1 MAEHWRSEDD
11 ADGIR
16 WLSLDKADSTTN
28 VLSRRVLAELRDLVE
43 AIAADPP
50 SGVVIRSAKA
60 SGFIL
65 GADITEFEHVTGV
78 EEAEALAREG
88 QALFARLEALPC
100 PTVAAISGFAL
111 GGGLELALACD
122 YRVAAQSYERSI
134 GLPEVQLGI
143 HPGFGGTVRSVRL
156 LGAPLAM
163 DLMLT
168 GRSVSPVEALR
179 AGLVDELAEPA
190 RLDQA
195 ARRLLRRRPPK
206 RRAPLYL
213 RLLDLKPCRF
223 WLGRR
228 LRARVARRAP
238 REHYPAPHAIVELW
252 LRHGASGAAAYR
264 AEARSIAALLFSATS
279 RSLVRVFFLRERL
292 RARAKPAL
300 SAERVH
306 VVGAGVMGGDIAA
319 WCVLNGLTVTLQD
332 RAMAFVEPA
341 LERAAALFKRRLKAP
356 GAAAAAGE
364 RLQVDLQGARIGEA
378 DVVIEAIVERLDAKQ
393 ALFAELE
400 PRIRAGAL
408 LATNTSSLPLE
419 SVASGIRDPGRF
431 VGLHFFNPVA
441 RLPLVE
447 VIRTEATEPAFLE
460 AGAEFVAR
468 LGKLPLVCRSAPGFV
483 VNRVLAPY
491 MFEALRAYQDGVA
504 LETIDRAAE
513 RFGMPTGP
521 VELADRVGLDV
532 ALHVTHVLGAA
543 LGTTVPALLQAKVD
557 AGELGAKTGQG
568 FYRFENGRPRKATAF
583 AEPDAQLQDRLILAL
598 VNEAM
603 ACYEDGVV
611 EELDLLDA
619 GIVFG
624 TGFAPFTGGPI
635 HYARQCGIEAIIGRL
650 ESLAEAFGPRFAPR
664 PGWRKLL

>member
-228 LRARVARRAP
+228 LRARVAGARPASTTLPPMRSWNCGCATGRRVRQPTAP
-238 REHYPAPHAIVELW
+238 KPVRSPHCSSARRPGVSCACSFCANAFGHVPSPP
-252 LRHGASGAAAYR
+252 RASNACTSWVPVSWG
-264 AEARSIAALLFSATS
+264 ATS
-279 RSLVRVFFLRERL
+279 R
-292 RARAKPAL
+292 
-300 SAERVH
+300 
-306 VVGAGVMGGDIAA
+306 
-319 WCVLNGLTVTLQD
+319 
-332 RAMAFVEPA
+332 
-341 LERAAALFKRRLKAP
+341 P
-356 GAAAAAGE
+356 GA
-364 RLQVDLQGARIGEA
+364 
-378 DVVIEAIVERLDAKQ
+378 
-393 ALFAELE
+393 
-400 PRIRAGAL
+400 
-408 LATNTSSLPLE
+408 S
-419 SVASGIRDPGRF
+419 
-431 VGLHFFNPVA
+431 
-441 RLPLVE
+441 
-447 VIRTEATEPAFLE
+447 
-460 AGAEFVAR
+460 
-468 LGKLPLVCRSAPGFV
+468 
-483 VNRVLAPY
+483 
-491 MFEALRAYQDGVA
+491 
-504 LETIDRAAE
+504 
-513 RFGMPTGP
+513 
-521 VELADRVGLDV
+521 
-532 ALHVTHVLGAA
+532 
-543 LGTTVPALLQAKVD
+543 
-557 AGELGAKTGQG
+557 
-568 FYRFENGRPRKATAF
+568 
-583 AEPDAQLQDRLILAL
+583 
-598 VNEAM
+598 
-603 ACYEDGVV
+603 
-611 EELDLLDA
+611 
-619 GIVFG
+619 
-624 TGFAPFTGGPI
+624 
-635 HYARQCGIEAIIGRL
+635 
-650 ESLAEAFGPRFAPR
+650 
-664 PGWRKLL
+664 

>member
-43 AIAADPP
+43 AIAAAPP

-122 YRVAAQSYERSI
+122 YRIAAQGYERSI

-179 AGLVDELAEPA
+179 AGLVDELAEAA

-213 RLLDLKPCRF
+213 RMLDLKPCRL

-228 LRARVARRAP
+228 LRARVARRAR
-238 REHYPAPHAIVELW
+238 REHYPAPYAIVELW
-252 LRHGASGAAAYR
+252 VRHGASGAAAYR

-292 RARAKPAL
+292 RARAKPA
-300 SAERVH
+300 SSVERVH

-319 WCVLNGLTVTLQD
+319 WCALNGLTVTLQD
-332 RAMAFVEPA
+332 REMAFVEPA
-341 LERAAALFKRRLKAP
+341 LERAAALFERRLKAP

-400 PRIRAGAL
+400 PRIRADAL

-419 SVASGIRDPGRF
+419 SVGAGMRHPGRF

-447 VIRTEATEPAFLE
+447 VIRTEATERAFLE
-460 AGAEFVAR
+460 TGAGFVAR

-491 MFEALRAYQDGVA
+491 MFEALRAHQDGVA

-543 LGTTVPALLQAKVD
+543 LGATIPALLQAKVD

-568 FYRFENGRPRKATAF
+568 FYRFENGRPRKATTF

-650 ESLAEAFGPRFAPR
+650 ESLAETFGPRFAPR

>member
-16 WLSLDKADSTTN
+16 WLSLDKAGSTTN

-43 AIAADPP
+43 AIAAAPP

-88 QALFARLEALPC
+88 QTLFARLEALPC
-100 PTVAAISGFAL
+100 PTVAAISGLAL

-122 YRVAAQSYERSI
+122 YRVAARGYERSI

-168 GRSVSPVEALR
+168 GRSISPMEALR
-179 AGLVDELAEPA
+179 AGLVDELAETA

-195 ARRLLRRRPPK
+195 ARGLLRRRPPK

-213 RLLDLKPCRF
+213 RMLDLKPCRL

-228 LRARVARRAP
+228 LRAHLARRAR

-252 LRHGASGAAAYR
+252 VRHGASGAAAYR

-292 RARAKPAL
+292 RARAKPA
-300 SAERVH
+300 SSVERVH

-319 WCVLNGLTVTLQD
+319 WCALNGLTVTLQD

-341 LERAAALFKRRLKAP
+341 LERAAALFERRLKAP

-364 RLQVDLQGARIGEA
+364 RLQVDLQGARVGEA

-419 SVASGIRDPGRF
+419 SVASGMRHPGRF

-447 VIRTEATEPAFLE
+447 VIRAEATDPAFLE
-460 AGAEFVAR
+460 AGAGFVAR

-491 MFEALRAYQDGVA
+491 MFEALRAHQDGVA

-543 LGTTVPALLQAKVD
+543 LGAAVPALLQTKVD

-603 ACYEDGVV
+603 ACYEEGVV

-664 PGWRKLL
+664 PGWRRLL

>member
-1 MAEHWRSEDD
+1 
-11 ADGIR
+11 
-16 WLSLDKADSTTN
+16 
-28 VLSRRVLAELRDLVE
+28 
-43 AIAADPP
+43 
-50 SGVVIRSAKA
+50 
-60 SGFIL
+60 
-65 GADITEFEHVTGV
+65 
-78 EEAEALAREG
+78 
-88 QALFARLEALPC
+88 
-100 PTVAAISGFAL
+100 
-111 GGGLELALACD
+111 
-122 YRVAAQSYERSI
+122 
-134 GLPEVQLGI
+134 
-143 HPGFGGTVRSVRL
+143 
-156 LGAPLAM
+156 
-163 DLMLT
+163 
-168 GRSVSPVEALR
+168 
-179 AGLVDELAEPA
+179 
-190 RLDQA
+190 
-195 ARRLLRRRPPK
+195 
-206 RRAPLYL
+206 
-213 RLLDLKPCRF
+213 
-223 WLGRR
+223 
-228 LRARVARRAP
+228 
-238 REHYPAPHAIVELW
+238 
-252 LRHGASGAAAYR
+252 
-264 AEARSIAALLFSATS
+264 
-279 RSLVRVFFLRERL
+279 RERL
-292 RARAKPAL
+292 RARAKPA
-300 SAERVH
+300 SSVERVH

-543 LGTTVPALLQAKVD
+543 LGATVPALLQAKVD